1 MSAKVQVDK
10 YHAALHRLLARGAPI
25 SNDAVALEAGSG
37 RGSIKKSRPAYA
49 ELIAA
54 IEQAA
59 LQQAEAQMSTDPVPA
74 LRQEIQAL
82 VQRLDQAL
90 EREVCLLHEVY
101 TLREENRQLKTGRL
115 VAVHDT
121 SRKPS
126 GGSRKGSGKP
136 QSRGHIDR

>member
-10 YHAALHRLLARGAPI
+10 YFEALRRLIARGALI

-49 ELIAA
+49 ELIVA

-59 LQQAEAQMSTDPVPA
+59 EQQAEVKVSTDPVPA
-74 LRQEIQAL
+74 LRQEIQGL

-101 TLREENRQLKTGRL
+101 ALREENRQLKTGRL

-121 SRKPS
+121 ARRPS
-126 GGSRKGSGKP
+126 GDPRRGAGKL